1 MGACGDGQMPSPLG
15 VKMGGG
21 GGGLLDCD
29 TSNWVDLIV
38 ECVLC
43 GCILGLVLMGV

>member
-21 GGGLLDCD
+21 GGVLDCD